1 MTKITQDT
9 NLLPAE
15 VREALDQMYPALI
28 KLRRYIHR
36 EPELAWQEFKTTEKI
51 EQFLAQHRPDKIYRP
66 LKTGLV
72 AEIINNKSSRFLGL
86 RADIDAL
93 AIPDRKKVSYAS
105 KQSGISHSCGHDVHT
120 TVMAGIA
127 AILQKFKT
135 RLPLNVRIVFQPAE
149 EPIPSGAPKMIDQGV
164 LTDLENIWAMHVEP
178 GLPLGTVSLTSGWVN
193 AQSIRLNWNIVGKGG
208 HSARPDKT
216 IDPIRAT
223 SRLIQE
229 INQYFD
235 KMPRTE
241 SIFAFTA
248 VESKSAYNAIPDQA
262 EIGGTLRITDITRK
276 DQYLQAVE
284 KFNRQIQQQFQV
296 GIHFTA
302 VSGAPPVVNDENVV
316 KKFISMLKSIAPDQ
330 YQIVTNF
337 RSMGGDDFGWY
348 LQQVPGALI
357 RFGIATNDKAPALHT
372 GLFDVPEEII
382 PKAINFFLCQIFN
395 WK

>member
-9 NLLPAE
+9 NLLLAE

-28 KLRRYIHR
+28 ELRRSIHR

-127 AILQKFKT
+127 AILHKFKT
-135 RLPLNVRIVFQPAE
+135 RLPLNVRIIFQPAE

-164 LTDLENIWAMHVEP
+164 LTDLETIWAMHVEP

-208 HSARPDKT
+208 HSARPDQA
-216 IDPIRAT
+216 IDPIRAS
-223 SRLIQE
+223 SRLIRE

-235 KMPRTE
+235 KMPRTG

-284 KFNRQIQQQFQV
+284 KFNRQIEQQFQV
-296 GIHFTA
+296 RIHFTA

-316 KKFISMLKSIAPDQ
+316 KKFISILKSIAPDQ

-348 LQQVPGALI
+348 VQQIPGALI
-357 RFGIATNDKAPALHT
+357 RFGIATKDKAPALHT

-382 PKAINFFLCQIFN
+382 PEAIEFFLYQIFN
-395 WK
+395 WQ